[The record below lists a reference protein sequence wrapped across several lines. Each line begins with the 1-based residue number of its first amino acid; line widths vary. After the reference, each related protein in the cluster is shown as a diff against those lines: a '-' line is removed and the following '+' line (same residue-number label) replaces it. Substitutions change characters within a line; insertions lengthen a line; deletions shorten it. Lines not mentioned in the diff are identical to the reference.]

1 MTKEVKRRLISP
13 RILNFPYLVTKI
25 LDVPWF
31 ASSRLWAEYV
41 DFFCYLT
48 RKASSLPDNFIA
60 VWQYSTGMTVIIF
73 KYRPLLEAQSTSEV
87 VAQITQNNEYPIP
100 TCAPCKQYRS
110 TLRARF
116 EQIKIDSPNN
126 IYLI

>member
-41 DFFCYLT
+41 DFFCNLT

-60 VWQYSTGMTVIIF
+60 V
-73 KYRPLLEAQSTSEV
+73 
-87 VAQITQNNEYPIP
+87 
-100 TCAPCKQYRS
+100 
-110 TLRARF
+110 
-116 EQIKIDSPNN
+116 
-126 IYLI
+126 